1 LFTVFEKIRTKI
13 TIKSSQFITDLY
25 PTQKLEDF
33 QEEYQQIQ
41 KEFYDANHHCFSV
54 RIGVIPLFQ
63 KYSDDGEPHGSA
75 GKPMDM
81 TLEKYSLTN
90 CSAVVT
96 RYFGGTKLGVGGLVR
111 AYSDAVEE
119 AIQSSHLLQIVNVTP
134 VKIVCDYKELS
145 SVIHRFE
152 GSAEEYSYSMLEQCT
167 LEFYF
172 ATERMEIIQRQIED
186 IRFACIS
193 IHILEPMYKTIDDQ

>member
-1 LFTVFEKIRTKI
+1 MFTVFEKIRTKI
-13 TIKSSQFITDLY
+13 TIKSSQFITDLF
-25 PTQKLEDF
+25 PTEKVEDF
-33 QEEYQQIQ
+33 QAHYHAIQ
-41 KEFYDANHHCFSV
+41 KEFYDANHHCYTL
-54 RIGVIPLFQ
+54 RIGVVPLFQ

-119 AIQSSHLLQIVNVTP
+119 AIQSSQLLKIVKVTP
-134 VKIVCDYKELS
+134 VTIICDYKELS
-145 SVIHRFE
+145 TVIHRFE
-152 GSAEEYSYSMLEQCT
+152 GIAEKYSYSMLEQCN
-167 LEFYF
+167 LEFFF

-186 IRFACIS
+186 IRFTCIS
-193 IHILEPMYKTIDDQ
+193 IQIFEPMYKTIDD